1 MYVIMK
7 NDVKRLKNLFKKLRS
22 DFVFNTLTGSALSS
36 LSTLAFALY
45 NVYLGIRY
53 GALWNY
59 CTAIY
64 YAILALTK
72 ACTVYTERRLSLSV
86 KDEAAL
92 LPIRVKACLSES
104 VVLLIIDLTLIA
116 PVSLMVTQQRALD
129 YSAITA
135 IATAAYTV
143 YKVAV
148 ATKKYNTARKQSNMA
163 VMTLKRINFKEAMV
177 SVLTLQYVL
186 VTTFGNGV
194 DSHMLPACAAT
205 TFIFWALLVIQSL
218 TAVVKAVALVR
229 CVC

>member
-64 YAILALTK
+64 CAILALTK

-104 VVLLIIDLTLIA
+104 VVLLIIDLTLIV

-129 YSAITA
+129 YSAIPA

-143 YKVAV
+143 
-148 ATKKYNTARKQSNMA
+148 
-163 VMTLKRINFKEAMV
+163 
-177 SVLTLQYVL
+177 
-186 VTTFGNGV
+186 
-194 DSHMLPACAAT
+194 
-205 TFIFWALLVIQSL
+205 
-218 TAVVKAVALVR
+218 
-229 CVC
+229 